1 MVLRRR
7 ASVAEHWALFVE
19 GTKVKW
25 HFGNPSS
32 EFIEVVSNFLMGL
45 GKLGKELFG
54 TEGIASIIF
63 DRRGHAGLKASEIFI
78 VSLEEKFFLII
89 SDPSVTLLLIAAEG
103 GIPEDIQIIMKA
115 VLVGQAS
122 ILYSNMIAEVDDDDT
137 QLGIE
142 EHFRRIIADIN
153 EDYLVDGSIN
163 NIVGVAGSN
172 FSILSFQ
179 ELLLLHYYLRQ
190 AAEKTTEMLPTHE
203 GFSIIANLDGFDI
216 PFAYNITNQGIWAG
230 FFAAI
235 VGFIHS
241 LFESKPR
248 YISFGTTEIFKLR
261 FVFGKDY
268 FMAIDSGLTSDL
280 LLKQDFHKKLF
291 ATPYAILVDMSPGIK
306 RLLIEELLQ
315 YHESRLNSLSA
326 ATLLDTFV
334 GDDDTLRDLSQ
345 DERIIR
351 IWGKLLLSFQK

>member
-1 MVLRRR
+1 SRR
-7 ASVAEHWALFVE
+7 ARVAEHWALFVE
-19 GTKVKW
+19 GTEVKW
-25 HFGNPSS
+25 HFGNPST
-32 EFIEVVSNFLMGL
+32 EFLEVVSNFLMGL

-63 DRRGHAGLKASEIFI
+63 DRRGHAGLKASEVFI

-89 SDPSVTLLLIAAEG
+89 SDPSVTLLLISAEG

-122 ILYSNMIAEVDDDDT
+122 ILYANMVADVDDDT
-137 QLGIE
+137 KAEIE

-153 EDYLVDGSIN
+153 EDYLEDESIT
-163 NIVGVAGSN
+163 NIVGMAGSN
-172 FSILSFQ
+172 FSILTFQ

-190 AAEKTTEMLPTHE
+190 AAERTTKMLPTHE

-248 YISFGTTEIFKLR
+248 YISFGTTKIYKLR

-280 LLKQDFHKKLF
+280 LLKMDFHKKLF

-315 YHESRLNSLSA
+315 YHESRLTSLSA

-334 GDDDTLRDLSQ
+334 GDDDTLTDLSQ

>member
-1 MVLRRR
+1 MVLSRRT
-7 ASVAEHWALFVE
+7 VAEHWALFVE
-19 GTKVKW
+19 GTEVKW
-25 HFGNPSS
+25 HFGNPSN
-32 EFIEVVSNFLMGL
+32 EFLEVVSNFLMGL

-89 SDPSVTLLLIAAEG
+89 SDPSVTLLLISAEG

-122 ILYSNMIAEVDDDDT
+122 ILYSNMVADVDDET
-137 QLGIE
+137 QAEIE
-142 EHFRRIIADIN
+142 AHFRSIIADIN
-153 EDYLVDGSIN
+153 EDYLVDESIN

-190 AAEKTTEMLPTHE
+190 AAERTTEMLPTHE
-203 GFSIIANLDGFDI
+203 GFSIIANLDGFEI

-248 YISFGTTEIFKLR
+248 YISFGTTEIYKLR

-280 LLKQDFHKKLF
+280 LLKKDFHKRLF

-334 GDDDTLRDLSQ
+334 GDDDTLADLSQ